1 MKISPSKIISLLFF
15 VFSGFYLYTAHQI
28 EVFAFDENAA
38 FNAKTFPIYLG
49 YAGLIFSALYIILPE
64 TKPSNVDLKVLDYKK
79 TITLIFL
86 MILYG
91 ITILR
96 AGYFLSTSIFLVL
109 SYITL
114 GEKKWI
120 WIFTLSFPFVALFMY
135 LLHGLLNIYLRDPF
149 LTYIGIM
156 G

>member
-1 MKISPSKIISLLFF
+1 MKITPSKIISLLFF
-15 VFSGFYLYTAHQI
+15 VFSGLYLYTAYQI
-28 EVFAFDENAA
+28 QVFAFDEKAP

-49 YAGLIFSALYIILPE
+49 YAGLILSALYIILPE
-64 TKPSNVDLKVLDYKK
+64 TKPTNVNLRVLDYKK
-79 TITLIFL
+79 SIFL
-86 MILYG
+86 VVLMVLYG

-109 SYITL
+109 SYIVL
-114 GEKKWI
+114 GERRWL
-120 WIFTLSFPFVALFMY
+120 WIFIMSFPFIAIFMY

-149 LTYIGIM
+149 LKFLGIM

>member
-1 MKISPSKIISLLFF
+1 MKITPSKLISLLFF
-15 VFSGFYLYTAHQI
+15 VFSGFYLYYAHQI
-28 EVFAFDENAA
+28 QVFTFDENAP

-49 YAGLIFSALYIILPE
+49 YAGLTFSALYIILPE
-64 TKPSNVDLKVLDYKK
+64 TKPTNVNLRVLDYKK
-79 TITLIFL
+79 TILLVIL

-91 ITILR
+91 IFILR

-109 SYITL
+109 SYIVL
-114 GEKKWI
+114 GERKWL
-120 WIFTLSFPFVALFMY
+120 WIFTLSFPFVAVFMY

-149 LTYIGIM
+149 LKFIGIM

>member
-1 MKISPSKIISLLFF
+1 MKITPSKIISLLFF

-28 EVFAFDENAA
+28 QVFSFDENAA

-49 YAGLIFSALYIILPE
+49 YSGILFSALYIILPE
-64 TKPSNVDLKVLDYKK
+64 TKPSNVNLKVLEYKK
-79 TITLIFL
+79 TIILVIL
-86 MILYG
+86 MVLYG
-91 ITILR
+91 LTILR

-109 SYITL
+109 SYIVL
-114 GEKKWI
+114 GERKWI
-120 WIFTLSFPFVALFMY
+120 WIFILSFPFVAMFMY

-149 LTYIGIM
+149 LQYIGIM

>member
-15 VFSGFYLYTAHQI
+15 IFSGFYLYTAHQI
-28 EVFAFDENAA
+28 QVFTFDENAA

-49 YAGLIFSALYIILPE
+49 YAGLIFSALFVLLPE
-64 TKPSNVDLKVLDYKK
+64 TRPSNVDLTVLDYKK
-79 TITLIFL
+79 TITLVIL

-91 ITILR
+91 LTILR
-96 AGYFLSTSIFLVL
+96 AGYFLSTSIFLVA
-109 SYITL
+109 SYVIL
-114 GEKKWI
+114 GERKWI
-120 WIFTLSFPFVALFMY
+120 WIFILSFPFVAIFMY

-149 LTYIGIM
+149 LKYIGIM

>member
-114 GEKKWI
+114 VEKKWI

-149 LTYIGIM
+149 LKYIGIM

>member
-1 MKISPSKIISLLFF
+1 MNISPSKLISLLFF
-15 VFSGFYLYTAHQI
+15 IFSGFFLYTAHQI
-28 EVFAFDENAA
+28 EVFAFDEGAA

-79 TITLIFL
+79 TITLVLL

-91 ITILR
+91 LTILR
-96 AGYFLSTSIFLVL
+96 VGYFLSTSIFLVF
-109 SYITL
+109 SYLVL
-114 GEKKWI
+114 GERKWI
-120 WIFTLSFPFVALFMY
+120 WIFILSFPFVALFMY

-149 LTYIGIM
+149 LQYIGIM

>member
-1 MKISPSKIISLLFF
+1 VNISPSKIISLLFF
-15 VFSGFYLYTAHQI
+15 IFSGFYLYTAHQI
-28 EVFAFDENAA
+28 QVFAFDENAA

-49 YAGLIFSALYIILPE
+49 YAGIIFSALYIILPE
-64 TKPSNVDLKVLDYKK
+64 TKLSNIDLKVLDYKK
-79 TITLIFL
+79 TITLVFL

-91 ITILR
+91 LTILR

-109 SYITL
+109 SYIAL
-114 GEKKWI
+114 GERKWV
-120 WIFTLSFPFVALFMY
+120 WIFILSFPFVATFMY

-149 LTYIGIM
+149 LQYIGVM

>member
-15 VFSGFYLYTAHQI
+15 IFSGFYLYYAHQI
-28 EVFAFDENAA
+28 QVFTFDEDAA

-49 YAGLIFSALYIILPE
+49 YAGLTFSALYIILPE
-64 TKPSNVDLKVLDYKK
+64 TKPTNVNLRILDYKK
-79 TITLIFL
+79 TILLVVL

-91 ITILR
+91 IFILR

-109 SYITL
+109 SYIVL
-114 GEKKWI
+114 GERKWL
-120 WIFTLSFPFVALFMY
+120 WIFTLSFPFVAVFMY

-149 LTYIGIM
+149 LKFIGIM

>member
-1 MKISPSKIISLLFF
+1 MKITPSKIISLLFF

-28 EVFAFDENAA
+28 QVFSFDENAA

-49 YAGLIFSALYIILPE
+49 YSGILFSALYIILPE
-64 TKPSNVDLKVLDYKK
+64 TKASNVNLKVLEYKK
-79 TITLIFL
+79 TIIVVIL
-86 MILYG
+86 MVLYG
-91 ITILR
+91 LTILR

-109 SYITL
+109 SYIVL
-114 GEKKWI
+114 GERKWI
-120 WIFTLSFPFVALFMY
+120 WIFILSFPFVAMFMY

-149 LTYIGIM
+149 LQYIGIM

>member
-1 MKISPSKIISLLFF
+1 VKITPSKIISLLFF
-15 VFSGFYLYTAHQI
+15 VFSGLYLYTAYQI
-28 EVFAFDENAA
+28 QVFAFDEKAP

-49 YAGLIFSALYIILPE
+49 YAGLILSALYIILPE
-64 TKPSNVDLKVLDYKK
+64 TKPTNVNLRVLDYKK
-79 TITLIFL
+79 SIFL
-86 MILYG
+86 VVLMVLYG

-109 SYITL
+109 SYIVL
-114 GEKKWI
+114 GERRWL
-120 WIFTLSFPFVALFMY
+120 WIFIMSFPFIAIFMY

-149 LTYIGIM
+149 LKFLGIM

>member
-1 MKISPSKIISLLFF
+1 MKITPSKIISLLFF

-28 EVFAFDENAA
+28 QVFSFDENAA

-49 YAGLIFSALYIILPE
+49 YAGILFSALYIILPE
-64 TKPSNVDLKVLDYKK
+64 TKPSNINLKILDYKK
-79 TITLIFL
+79 TIILVIL
-86 MILYG
+86 MVLYG
-91 ITILR
+91 LTILR

-109 SYITL
+109 SYIVL
-114 GEKKWI
+114 GERKWI
-120 WIFTLSFPFVALFMY
+120 WIFILSFPFVAMFMY

-149 LTYIGIM
+149 LQYIGIM